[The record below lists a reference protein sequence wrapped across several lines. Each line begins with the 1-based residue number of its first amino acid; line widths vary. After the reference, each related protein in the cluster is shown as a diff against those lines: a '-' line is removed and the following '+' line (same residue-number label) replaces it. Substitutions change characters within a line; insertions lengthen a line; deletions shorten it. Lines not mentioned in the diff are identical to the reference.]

1 MTNWFS
7 VSVRGATTSLALRSP
22 VVKIPKRVVGAPI
35 VAVSIASS
43 VGLEVLRCSYALCCA
58 GRKPRP
64 RFDFLTGRLELIAV
78 VIWGLGK
85 SWSE

>member
-1 MTNWFS
+1 MTNLFS
-7 VSVRGATTSLALRSP
+7 VFARGATTSWVLRSP

-35 VAVSIASS
+35 MAVSIASS

-64 RFDFLTGRLELIAV
+64 RFGFLTGRLILIAA
-78 VIWGLGK
+78 VIWALGK
-85 SWSE
+85 S